1 MKRKEKIHKINKI
14 KGLLSGEYDV
24 GVHPKQSSCLRI
36 LMKREGSKE
45 EFITQ
50 YYFTDKITVE
60 RIHIFRR
67 DPTEE
72 WDSPIDTHVY
82 KSEFPLTDEGYRECT
97 EIFTHKISHEL
108 INEVNCLISAVITYP
123 ALNINEIIKG
133 NVL

>member
-1 MKRKEKIHKINKI
+1 M
-14 KGLLSGEYDV
+14 SGNYDV
-24 GVHPKQSSCLRI
+24 GVYPKEGSRLGI
-36 LMKREGSKE
+36 LMNREGSQE

-67 DPTEE
+67 EPNEE

-82 KSEFPLTDEGYRECT
+82 KSEFPLTDEGCRECT
-97 EIFTHKISHEL
+97 EIFTHKISSEL
-108 INEVNCLISAVITYP
+108 INEINCLISALITYP
-123 ALNINEIIKG
+123 ALNINEIIKE